1 MVRKNKDAIGGN
13 CLKDENGK
21 LVVGEENL
29 KKTWKEYMEKLLN
42 VENEWDGK
50 VDADRIEGPQQAI
63 TKVEVRKAIKKMRTG
78 KAGGPSGIV
87 SDMLKGGGETVIE
100 VE

>member
-1 MVRKNKDAIGGN
+1 MAAFLPYT
-13 CLKDENGK
+13 C
-21 LVVGEENL
+21 
-29 KKTWKEYMEKLLN
+29 
-42 VENEWDGK
+42 
-50 VDADRIEGPQQAI
+50 DRIEGPQQAI

-100 VE
+100 EYRPV